1 MRFSHAFLTRPRV
14 ESADLAAMLGPLGIE
29 VVTQPAFDFES
40 LDIAARQADV
50 LADLE
55 SGSLVPLLIFTSPR
69 AVSFGLGQLP
79 RGLTRTCKV
88 AAIGPATAR
97 TLESAGVNVT
107 VRPTSGYTS
116 EALLQTLREDAAG
129 FISPGRSA
137 LILAAPGGRRKL
149 EEGLAARNWTT
160 RMLMVYERKNAAID
174 KHGLEQ
180 LQEATNTISV
190 WTSANAMKSLS
201 QRLPPASWFR
211 LCQGEWL
218 VISDR
223 LKRLA
228 RAYGPSEIHLSQGP
242 GNSDL
247 FTTIRALI

>member
-1 MRFSHAFLTRPRV
+1 MRFSHVFLTRPRS
-14 ESADLAAMLGPLGIE
+14 ESRDLATMLLPLGLQLVI
-29 VVTQPAFDFES
+29 QPAFDFAS
-40 LDIAARQADV
+40 LDIAAGQPDL

-55 SGSLVPLLIFTSPR
+55 AGVQSPLLIFTSPR

-79 RGLTRTCKV
+79 VGLTGNCKV

-97 TLESAGVNVT
+97 ALEAAGVTVT
-107 VRPTSGYTS
+107 VRPASGYTS
-116 EALLQTLREDAAG
+116 EDLLKTLEEDSTG

-137 LILAAPGGRRKL
+137 LILAAPGGRKKL
-149 EEGLAARNWTT
+149 LEGLAARDWAAQ
-160 RMLMVYERKNAAID
+160 MLMVYERKNAAINKLELD
-174 KHGLEQ
+174 K
-180 LQEATNTISV
+180 LQQAERVMAV

-201 QRLPPASWFR
+201 QRLPPAAWFR

-218 VISDR
+218 VISNR

-228 RAYGPSEIHLSQGP
+228 RAYGPSKIHLSPGP

-247 FTTIRALI
+247 FTAIRGLI